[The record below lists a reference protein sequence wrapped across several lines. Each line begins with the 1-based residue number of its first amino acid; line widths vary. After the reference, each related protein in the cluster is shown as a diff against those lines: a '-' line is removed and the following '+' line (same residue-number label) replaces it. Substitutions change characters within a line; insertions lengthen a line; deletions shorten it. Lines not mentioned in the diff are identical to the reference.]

1 MILFCFID
9 FDFDFDFELA
19 LALEKEEV
27 NKKFVVKVLFL
38 LFAIWHM
45 LSQPRTI
52 KTTS

>member
-1 MILFCFID
+1 MILFCFI
-9 FDFDFDFELA
+9 DFDFDFELA